1 MRDSF
6 LAITGELEEARGGFP
21 INPEINME
29 VALQP
34 RMIQFSLAPAYQPD
48 PTPQQ
53 RNRRTIY
60 AYRVRGMADPFLELF
75 NQPNPNDACEIRDE
89 AAVSPQAF
97 TLLNS
102 DIITDRSIVFAKSL
116 KEQAND
122 PEEQINRA
130 FLRALG
136 RPADTV
142 EKKRFSEYFAEMVEY
157 HQGVTPEIR
166 DYPTRITRSLVE
178 EFSGEIFEYE
188 EILPQFENYQPDLK
202 AYQVDAETRALADV
216 CLLLFNANEFSY
228 VY

>member
-1 MRDSF
+1 
-6 LAITGELEEARGGFP
+6 
-21 INPEINME
+21 ME

-75 NQPNPNDACEIRDE
+75 NQPNPNDACEMRDD

-102 DIITDRSIVFAKSL
+102 DLITDRSIAFAKSL
-116 KEQAND
+116 KEQASD
-122 PEEQINRA
+122 AETQINQA
-130 FLRALG
+130 FMRALG
-136 RPADTV
+136 RQADP
-142 EKKRFSEYFAEMVEY
+142 AEMKRLVAYLNEMEDY
-157 HQGVTPEIR
+157 HAGVTPAAPE
-166 DYPTRITRSLVE
+166 YPTQITRSLVE

-188 EILPQFENYQPDLK
+188 EILPKFDNYQPDLK
-202 AYQVDAETRALADV
+202 ASDVDAETRALADV
-216 CLLLFNANEFSY
+216 CLLLFNTNEFSY